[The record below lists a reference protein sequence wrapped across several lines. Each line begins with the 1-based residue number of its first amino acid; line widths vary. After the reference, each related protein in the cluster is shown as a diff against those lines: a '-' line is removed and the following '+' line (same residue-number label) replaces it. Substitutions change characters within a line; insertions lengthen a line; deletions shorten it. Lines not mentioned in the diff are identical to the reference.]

1 MPIERAINQPKF
13 RNEWQKATVNI
24 LYTSSW
30 INEKNKVF
38 FGEFD
43 LTPHQFN
50 VLRILRGSKPHSIS
64 ILEIKS
70 RILDRNSDVSRIIE
84 RLCLK
89 KFARKKIKEK
99 DKRQLEINIT
109 VKGLKLLDMIDQREN
124 ELDATLD
131 KLNEQEAKTLNALL
145 DKIRIGKY

>member
-43 LTPHQFN
+43 LTPQQFN